1 MLVCNLQCSPQS
13 SSSNSTSSQVE
24 FVEFPIII
32 LGNLLL
38 VDMDGL
44 GPVVLTNVTSTTTE
58 PATGCSEF
66 DSLRTEEEWYPQTF
80 SLWQNQHRIF
90 LLPMSGV
97 DKLGICCW
105 RNGSLFLVRSFS
117 ACGFAL
123 QNSNSKMIAKEGP
136 NEFPKKET
144 TVI

>member
-24 FVEFPIII
+24 FVEFPIIL

-80 SLWQNQHRIF
+80 SLWQKPTPNIPSTNERCGQVGH
-90 LLPMSGV
+90 LLLEKWQPLPCQKFFCLWV
-97 DKLGICCW
+97 C
-105 RNGSLFLVRSFS
+105 
-117 ACGFAL
+117 
-123 QNSNSKMIAKEGP
+123 IAKFKFQDDCQGRT
-136 NEFPKKET
+136 KR
-144 TVI
+144 IS